1 MNSKVC
7 CFNNRFILLSE
18 APRTFQFNKS
28 TANRINFRQTINLYP
43 NFIQNI
49 SKELEDICQEYNVVA
64 ILYKDETTIM
74 NNFSN
79 GAHKNITYYVY
90 YTNMNDCIIDNVFY
104 DELINHLTTNM
115 KMTYYVAQVFLQSL
129 RRGFNK
135 PDPRIVKLIKKYNLP
150 TCADQLEDIRNR
162 ILNMSLEKKKEI
174 EINISKNSTYNSI
187 LPNMILLNVTNCIQ
201 QESLSIKHD
210 ASDAKN
216 DYQLPSTSVTNTAS
230 NVCDVNE
237 EYTEKTNEESENND
251 ENDEEDF
258 SKNLDPSQCKFKSYT
273 KNSEFQQHYHY
284 CSYGHVVIVEA
295 NMQMSTFNNLIL
307 KNLITAFLVKSYMV
321 DQLHIFLYIDE
332 KRFNQFSKVRIH
344 GKILQYTIHNN
355 FTINTENLNIYYNI
369 DFNIPKLFSTA
380 PLMISQTKNIKESF
394 KTKVKNIQ
402 IYLIVCSNI
411 LHKIL
416 SDWNCICKILRI
428 ITSPYDGKLFYHTL
442 VYINENETDFLYEY
456 LPNNGMDNNPCVCLN
471 NIEINQKT
479 IEKLPHSQKLWT
491 SRPCVDILFHTHFDW
506 TILKIH
512 NDFLRRQNVH
522 NIFELYDI
530 YENGKSRIAQLL
542 ESKVFK
548 TTIEN
553 MTTFKFFNETGLL
566 YPFEKVGQEELYIY
580 ILLRMTRIVYR
591 CMVVPLLKLERL
603 TPKNLLPSKFML
615 TCAFIDDPLTP
626 TTSVRGPQSTRNL
639 KSIEVQDKMFDTR
652 VINVTMLMN
661 SFNLCGSESIEN
673 SIKM

>member
-7 CFNNRFILLSE
+7 CFNNRFILLTE
-18 APRTFQFNKS
+18 APRTFQFDKKS
-28 TANRINFRQTINLYP
+28 VNRISFRQTINLYP
-43 NFIQNI
+43 NFIQKIAKDLEKLCQDYNI
-49 SKELEDICQEYNVVA
+49 VA
-64 ILYKDETTIM
+64 ILYKDDTTMM

-79 GAHKNITYYVY
+79 GVHKNITYYVY

-104 DELINHLTTNM
+104 DELINHLTKNM

-135 PDPRIVKLIKKYNLP
+135 TDPRIEKLIKKYNLP
-150 TCADQLEDIRNR
+150 TSADQLGDIRNK
-162 ILNMSLEKKKEI
+162 ILNMSMEKKKEI

-210 ASDAKN
+210 ATDAKN
-216 DYQLPSTSVTNTAS
+216 DYQLSSTSS
-230 NVCDVNE
+230 NSGAILCDDTE
-237 EYTEKTNEESENND
+237 CPLDKTIDEYENN
-251 ENDEEDF
+251 EEDF
-258 SKNLDPSQCKFKSYT
+258 SKNLDPNQSKFKSYT

-284 CSYGHVVIVEA
+284 CSYGHVIIVEA

-307 KNLITAFLVKSYMV
+307 KNLISAFLIKSSLV

-332 KRFNQFSKVRIH
+332 KRFSQFSKVRIH
-344 GKILQYTIHNN
+344 GKILQYTIRNS
-355 FTINTENLNIYYNI
+355 FTINTENLNICYNI
-369 DFNIPKLFSTA
+369 DFNLPKLFSAA
-380 PLMISQTKNIKESF
+380 PLLISQTKNIKESF
-394 KTKVKNIQ
+394 KIKVKTIQ
-402 IYLIVCSNI
+402 IYLIVCSKA

-416 SDWNCICKILRI
+416 TDWNCICKILRV
-428 ITSPYDGKLFYHTL
+428 ITSPYDLKLFYHTI
-442 VYINENETDFLYEY
+442 VFINENDTDFLYEY
-456 LPNNGMDNNPCVCLN
+456 LPENGMDNKPCLCSIDNDV
-471 NIEINQKT
+471 NIKKPTNIN
-479 IEKLPHSQKLWT
+479 LPHSQKLWI

-512 NDFLRRQNVH
+512 NDFLRRPNAN
-522 NIFELYDI
+522 NIFNLYDI
-530 YENGKSRIAQLL
+530 YETGKSRIAQLL

-580 ILLRMTRIVYR
+580 ILMRMTRIVYR
-591 CMVVPLLKLERL
+591 CIVIPLLKLEKL

-615 TCAFIDDPLTP
+615 SCAFIDDPLTP